1 MYLIFGII
9 STVLV
14 LSLVQANFEFERC
27 TDVARVRQDPH
38 LDLSKGGRADFRGE
52 DGALYNYLSTPGLG
66 VNVRIEEALYTLH
79 DGKLLVNGTFMTEVH
94 VSALVAGDR
103 LCKWAYVSYVASEL
117 NGSCPLRPLVRQ
129 HSSHTARCLSAAG
142 QNWGWSNVK
151 VSCGGNEFALGPNVR
166 RRYPSAFLPFSRPSP
181 DPPPAR

>member
-9 STVLV
+9 STVLL

-27 TDVARVRQDPH
+27 SGTDVARVRQDPH

-52 DGALYNYLSTPGLG
+52 DGALYNYLSTPGLS

-103 LCKWAYVSYVASEL
+103 LCT
-117 NGSCPLRPLVRQ
+117 RPTS
-129 HSSHTARCLSAAG
+129 SSH
-142 QNWGWSNVK
+142 
-151 VSCGGNEFALGPNVR
+151 VSPVR
-166 RRYPSAFLPFSRPSP
+166 R
-181 DPPPAR
+181 

>member
-9 STVLV
+9 STLLM
-14 LSLVQANFEFERC
+14 LSLVHANFEFERC
-27 TDVARVRQDPH
+27 SGRDVARVRQDPH

-52 DGALYNYLSTPGLG
+52 DGALYNYLSTPGLS

-103 LCKWAYVSYVASEL
+103 LCKWGYVSYVAREL
-117 NGSCPLRPLVRQ
+117 NGHP
-129 HSSHTARCLSAAG
+129 
-142 QNWGWSNVK
+142 
-151 VSCGGNEFALGPNVR
+151 
-166 RRYPSAFLPFSRPSP
+166 PSP
-181 DPPPAR
+181 SPAPKNNLLPALLRISLPSHARPINLPISPRPAHRLAHRSELGLEQC